1 METETNIWV
10 TIFTSPAFLAV
21 LIAAISSIL
30 TYFGK
35 RLNKWMK
42 VKMGLQDFEAAVEIA
57 KIIVEGIQ
65 QTAKKYGW
73 DGKAKFEQAMVQL
86 RIWGTQHGIKY
97 TDEQWESIV
106 EQAVFQLKGF
116 MDEVIDTEEEVEE
129 TTETPVTTP

>member
-10 TIFTSPAFLAV
+10 TIFTSPAFLTV
-21 LIAAISSIL
+21 LIAAIGSIL

-65 QTAKKYGW
+65 QTATKYGW

-86 RIWGTQHGIKY
+86 RTWGTQHGIKY